1 MGVWRSR
8 IYEMFGRRVDN
19 VENKNRALEKRV
31 DELEAT
37 IHLKDK
43 IITAA
48 QANRLTI
55 EPEEETSNAELVK
68 AFDVI
73 RETAKGNHNKVIFDK
88 YDCCDELIWHVE
100 ELAGELQKY
109 GYKVKLTKPNLAG
122 NRELKVSWKKL
133 KATPAPQIDPDKK
146 YILPMEKF
154 EGNVLYG
161 RYKWYAFK
169 NEEGFWNSFAHIS
182 NEQAMG
188 NYAVQGKDILNAP
201 DWVKAIKPIEVKE

>member
-1 MGVWRSR
+1 MAVWRSR

-133 KATPAPQIDPDKK
+133 KATPAPQIDPDKTD
-146 YILPMEKF
+146 ILPMEGSDRFAKKDLDKWIF
-154 EGNVLYG
+154 IGDGRTAEEAFHSTCLYHNDT
-161 RYKWYAFK
+161 FT
-169 NEEGFWNSFAHIS
+169 
-182 NEQAMG
+182 
-188 NYAVQGKDILNAP
+188 VQGRDILDGP
-201 DWVKAIKPIEVKE
+201 DWVKAIKPIEVEE

>member
-8 IYEMFGRRVDN
+8 IYEIFGRRVDN

-73 RETAKGNHNKVIFDK
+73 RETAKGNHSKVIFDK

-146 YILPMEKF
+146 YILPMEGTVKA
-154 EGNVLYG
+154 GLPHQTL
-161 RYKWYAFK
+161 YAFRVNDTWVTSLETEDAKAIGNMQYVYGK
-169 NEEGFWNSFAHIS
+169 NII
-182 NEQAMG
+182 
-188 NYAVQGKDILNAP
+188 DAP
-201 DWVKAIKPIEVKE
+201 DWVKAIKPIEVEE